1 MKTWEYCILNSRP
14 DGSSITYVKS
24 DGRHIQ
30 EKIDS
35 PFTAMAQL
43 GDAGWELVASYVVN
57 REDGVRSTLMDFKR
71 PIPRS

>member
-14 DGSSITYVKS
+14 EGSSITYVKS

-43 GDAGWELVASYVVN
+43 GDAGWDEARTHAGIVAE
-57 REDGVRSTLMDFKR
+57 RR
-71 PIPRS
+71 